1 MGKKIGIIIPS
12 YNQGKYLEQT
22 ILSVLENKQ
31 HVDMQ
36 IAVIDGGSTD
46 ESIKIIQKY
55 QEQFTFW
62 CSEPDKGQA
71 DAINKGIRALP
82 ECDYYMWLNSDDVYE
97 DEYAVKKI
105 VDFAEKRSAEVCY
118 GYSHFIDEKGKAIG
132 EYPVEAYSKKNLG
145 KRCYLSQPSVLFSRK
160 AYQMV
165 GELDTSLHMCLDYEY
180 WMRLATKYFFVMIPE
195 FIGCTRMYGETKTA
209 TMQQKHLQEGMKILL
224 KYYGKVPMQ
233 WVVTKKVTDTSN
245 PVILKLPKRLLMC
258 LLYPVRKKIVEECL
272 KGIENAQNYI

>member
-46 ESIKIIQKY
+46 ESTKIIQKY

-62 CSEPDKGQA
+62 RSEPDKGQA
-71 DAINKGIRALP
+71 DAINKGVRALP

-118 GYSHFIDEKGKAIG
+118 GYSHFIDEKGKIIG

-165 GELDTSLHMCLDYEY
+165 GELDASLHMCLDYEY
-180 WMRLATKYFFVMIPE
+180 WMRLATKYSFVMIPE

-233 WVVTKKVTDTSN
+233 WVVTAFLEDNKNRVVSY
-245 PVILKLPKRLLMC
+245 IPKRLLMVV
-258 LLYPVRKKIVEECL
+258 LYCGKNRIIKKY
-272 KGIENAQNYI
+272 IEN